1 MHTILVVE
9 DDQRVAQL
17 LQAGLEECGYG
28 VLVAFDGVMGVR
40 LFKESKVDLVISDVI
55 LPKKDGFEMCKEIRK
70 LRPEVPVLMLTALGT
85 TDDKLEGFDAGAD
98 DYMVKPFDFRELN
111 ARVGVLLKRRT
122 ENVSSQPEILCYADL
137 AIHLKTK
144 KVYRKDTE
152 IKLSPKEYNLLLYM
166 VENAERVLSRVE
178 IADKVWHTHFDT
190 GTNFIDVYINY
201 LRKKVDRDFDPKLIH
216 TRTGLGFVLTMNP

>member
-17 LQAGLEECGYG
+17 LQAGFEECGYG
-28 VLVAFDGVMGVR
+28 VLVASDGVMGVR

-55 LPKKDGFEMCKEIRK
+55 LPKMDGFEMCKEIRK

-122 ENVSSQPEILCYADL
+122 EMCPYAEYKEL
-137 AIHLKTK
+137 
-144 KVYRKDTE
+144 VY
-152 IKLSPKEYNLLLYM
+152 S
-166 VENAERVLSRVE
+166 
-178 IADKVWHTHFDT
+178 
-190 GTNFIDVYINY
+190 
-201 LRKKVDRDFDPKLIH
+201 
-216 TRTGLGFVLTMNP
+216 